1 MDSTTGSPTGASAPG
16 AMRARN
22 KPPGSIA
29 KRACDQCKF
38 RKIKASNPLRLLPE
52 RDTNPPHSA
61 ACRSPAKLASP
72 WALIVRSF
80 SRRRNGVQPDS
91 KSSMGSR
98 RVHRKGDSDQSPSR
112 VSQIRQQQT
121 HILSRSPQED
131 SVSKQDAFQYHV
143 PTSGEPSQPIPMP
156 GTSWTPA
163 HGEVTMPVNGAAGM
177 AQAGPSS
184 TVVDAWGTETASLDT
199 HGNQAV
205 GWNDRQD
212 VEYWL
217 PDHLGA
223 QVPVFEFPGS
233 SIYLKPS
240 LPSII
245 QPVPDVS
252 GMNMPSQDHQSMS
265 FSPAVGSVGSVASE
279 NQDVEEF
286 WPSSINEANMVPWI
300 DVYFDRL
307 HPTVPVLSRSLLFTR
322 MMSQEHRKNTQFGA
336 MVLSLCAFS
345 LTQPIEINERPTTS
359 SRATQARSM
368 MHEATKMRS
377 CSDFGEHPTIEAVL
391 TSFFLFGCLFGSN
404 QHNAAWLRLREALD
418 LASTLGLND
427 PGSYRDLP
435 GEEKGQRLRTYLVL
449 SITERA
455 YALQRL
461 HPVTFS
467 GKPGFSTRS
476 VHDFLH
482 NATHSLVSGIIVHNE
497 KDAEGMMGLARL
509 MELFDVID
517 EDFIHCWNRRCDM
530 SSGFCQR
537 FTEAKAL
544 SMHDSLE
551 RVSEAE
557 RYKGYDWFERA
568 KGDRNESNA
577 LLAMGL
583 RETQA
588 ADVFITQKWV
598 QNRVW
603 LLCLNHG
610 LLRAHSERP
619 ELTFG
624 YAVSIAEST
633 LQTCRSLRLS
643 SMEAHGIGYTEKLY
657 DIAVGATDILC
668 NISPPYGTGIA
679 PLGNFSESLPTN
691 STPQNMADDFLLL
704 LSSFR
709 GGNHPF
715 LEKYKAHLHSLQ
727 IHGGKAAGWSQQ

>member
-1 MDSTTGSPTGASAPG
+1 MGFECTFLQPQKKRGPTG
-16 AMRARN
+16 
-22 KPPGSIA
+22 
-29 KRACDQCKF
+29 
-38 RKIKASNPLRLLPE
+38 
-52 RDTNPPHSA
+52 H
-61 ACRSPAKLASP
+61 
-72 WALIVRSF
+72 
-80 SRRRNGVQPDS
+80 
-91 KSSMGSR
+91 
-98 RVHRKGDSDQSPSR
+98 R

-121 HILSRSPQED
+121 HIISRDPSESPA
-131 SVSKQDAFQYHV
+131 SKQESFQYHV
-143 PTSGEPSQPIPMP
+143 PTSSVEPGRPVSMP
-156 GTSWTPA
+156 GTTSWTP
-163 HGEVTMPVNGAAGM
+163 HGEVAMPMDGAAGL
-177 AQAGPSS
+177 APSGQS
-184 TVVDAWGTETASLDT
+184 ANVVDAWATEP
-199 HGNQAV
+199 GNSSAAAAAAAAAV
-205 GWNDRQD
+205 GWNDRPD

-217 PDHLGA
+217 PDHLGS

-233 SIYLKPS
+233 NIYLKPS

-245 QPVPDVS
+245 QPVPDPATS
-252 GMNMPSQDHQSMS
+252 GMNMSPAQEHQRMA
-265 FSPAVGSVGSVASE
+265 FSPAVGSSIQSDS
-279 NQDVEEF
+279 QDADEF
-286 WPSSINEANMVPWI
+286 WPAAINESNMIPWI

-307 HPTVPVLSRSLLFTR
+307 HPTLPVLSRSSLFTR
-322 MMSQEHRKNTQFGA
+322 MMSQEHRKNPQFGA
-336 MVLSLCAFS
+336 MLLSLCAFS
-345 LTQPIEINERPTTS
+345 LTQPIEINERATTS

-377 CSDFGEHPTIEAVL
+377 CSDFGENPTIEAVL

-427 PGSYRDLP
+427 PESYRDLS
-435 GEEKGQRLRTYLVL
+435 GDEKGQRLRTYLVL

-467 GKPGFSTRS
+467 GKPGFSMRS

-517 EDFIHCWNRRCDM
+517 EDIIHCWNQRCDI
-530 SSGFCQR
+530 SKGFCTR

-544 SMHDSLE
+544 SMYDSLE
-551 RVSEAE
+551 KISQAE
-557 RYKGYDWFERA
+557 RFKGYDWFEKAR
-568 KGDRNESNA
+568 GDRNDNNA

-588 ADVFITQKWV
+588 ADVFITQRWI

-610 LLRAHSERP
+610 FLRSHSERP
-619 ELTFG
+619 DLTFG
-624 YAVSIAEST
+624 YAVSVAEST
-633 LQTCRSLRLS
+633 LQLCRSLKLS
-643 SMEAHGIGYTEKLY
+643 SMEAHGIGFTEKLY
-657 DIAVGATDILC
+657 DIAVSATDILC
-668 NISPPYGTGIA
+668 NINPPYGTGMA
-679 PLGNFSESLPTN
+679 PLGNGNFTDSIPTTSN
-691 STPQNMADDFLLL
+691 PQTLADDFLLL

-727 IHGGKAAGWSQQ
+727 IPSGKVWPSQ